1 MQKKSVLLINV
12 GTPDTCEPK
21 AVKRYLREFL
31 MDPRV
36 IDLLLWQRWMLVH
49 LFILPFR
56 TPTTTAAYKKIWQ
69 ESGSPL
75 LRYSRQMS
83 ELLQQRLGTDY
94 QVELGMR
101 YCNPSIADAL
111 SRFENTNELTIVPLF
126 PQYSSAATGTALEKT
141 LSILG
146 KKWNVPAMKIVNEFY
161 AHPLFISAYAEL
173 IKTHLADQSF
183 DMLLF
188 SYHGLPERHIL
199 KSECHAT
206 CNHLH
211 ACPKMSADN
220 SYCYRAQCFTTSDLL
235 AKALNL
241 APNQYATSF
250 QSRLG
255 RTPWIKPYT
264 DLLLPQFIA
273 QGKKRLAI
281 VCPSFVADCLETLEE
296 INVRARA
303 QWQTLGGESFIFIP
317 CLNDSPAWITA
328 LESIVTVNN

>member
-1 MQKKSVLLINV
+1 MPKKSVLLINV
-12 GTPDTCEPK
+12 GTPDTCESK

-36 IDLLLWQRWMLVH
+36 IDLPLWQRWVLVH

-56 TPTTTAAYKKIWQ
+56 TPKTSTAYKKIWQ
-69 ESGSPL
+69 TNGSPL
-75 LRYSRQMS
+75 LMYSEQMR
-83 ELLQQRLGTDY
+83 ELLQQRLGANY

-111 SRFENTNELTIVPLF
+111 RRFENIDELTIIPLF

-141 LSILG
+141 LSLISAQ
-146 KKWNVPAMKIVNEFY
+146 WNVPAMKIVNEFY
-161 AHPLFISAYAEL
+161 AHPSFISAYAEL
-173 IKTHLADQSF
+173 IKTHLANQSV

-188 SYHGLPERHIL
+188 SYHGLPERHIN
-199 KSECHAT
+199 KSECHAA
-206 CNHLH
+206 CDHLH
-211 ACPKMSADN
+211 ACPKIDADN
-220 SYCYRAQCFTTSDLL
+220 LYCYRAQCFATSDLL
-235 AKALNL
+235 AQALNL
-241 APNQYATSF
+241 TPDQYATSF

-273 QGKKRLAI
+273 QGKKHLAI

-296 INVRARA
+296 INIRARA
-303 QWQTLGGESFIFIP
+303 QWQALGGESFIFIP
-317 CLNDSPAWITA
+317 CLNNSPAWIAA
-328 LESIVTVNN
+328 LGSMII